1 MAFFSDSCT
10 VCSYG
15 RTVLGQPGSRW
26 AMLSQ
31 ELLWSFHKRGCGRHC
46 QGCQR
51 SYKVSTQKTKD
62 FFTLPCNETF
72 PFYNR
77 VMEAILANSPAS
89 TELPSVQQ
97 LVAAYNVGSMTKNA
111 QLCRWLFPCS
121 SANKAVTEVTS
132 RKVSEEDVEAEAR
145 FVTCKHISRL
155 CPGVSLSCGLCAVFG
170 YVLGIFMFQKLSW
183 PDFRNLAFQF

>member
-1 MAFFSDSCT
+1 MK
-10 VCSYG
+10 
-15 RTVLGQPGSRW
+15 L
-26 AMLSQ
+26 
-31 ELLWSFHKRGCGRHC
+31 
-46 QGCQR
+46 
-51 SYKVSTQKTKD
+51 
-62 FFTLPCNETF
+62 F

-121 SANKAVTEVTS
+121 SATKAVTEVTS